1 MGLVRAPAQAF
12 AAPTFR
18 DGAMIEPSPERVQRW
33 IELLRHGD
41 RAARDALLAH
51 AADRLGSLTQQMLA
65 DFPRL
70 GRWVEADDVLQSAL
84 VRLLQALRSVTPPTV
99 ADFLRLATVQI
110 RRELLDL
117 ARHYF
122 GPEGE
127 AAHRESA
134 LLVGPADTNP
144 PPAYELPASTHNP
157 QRLACWADFHR
168 KVEALPPEER
178 AVFELLWY
186 QELSQAEVAAILG
199 VSVPTVKRRW
209 LAARLHLRD
218 ALSGAGPFL

>member
-1 MGLVRAPAQAF
+1 M
-12 AAPTFR
+12 T
-18 DGAMIEPSPERVQRW
+18 EPSPERVQRW
-33 IELLRHGD
+33 IEQLRQGD
-41 RAARDALLAH
+41 PTARDALLAH
-51 AADRLGSLTQQMLA
+51 AADRLGSLTRRMLS

-84 VRLLQALRSVTPPTV
+84 LRLLQALRSVTPPTV

-127 AAHRESA
+127 AANHESA
-134 LLVGPADTNP
+134 LPAGPAESTP
-144 PPAYELPASTHNP
+144 PPAYEPPASTHDP

-168 KVEALPPEER
+168 QVEALPPEER

-186 QELSQAEVAAILG
+186 QELSQSEVATLLD

-209 LAARLHLRD
+209 LAARLRLQD